1 MNKTSDG
8 MQYRDLS
15 QHSPIPYEGDEVSEQ
30 MTASY
35 SEISFN
41 PQITQNNLELDID
54 KIAMCD
60 RPASISSEGTFHLDG
75 EMTHFVAQD
84 LEHKI
89 KLASPNVKPNDI
101 TDIGTSIT
109 SLYMPFH
116 QVNGDILN
124 DLEMETQRIATSI
137 DTLTE
142 NLCGILHSISSIT
155 ADNVNTYKNAVIKM
169 TDAMDANIK
178 GMYTLVAKAEEV
190 SQVMKPVATY
200 SARIKEIKRLVDLFD
215 SNL

>member
-1 MNKTSDG
+1 MSKTNNEPP
-8 MQYRDLS
+8 YRDLS
-15 QHSPIPYEGDEVSEQ
+15 QHSPLPYDGDEASEQ

-35 SEISFN
+35 SEISFTAEN
-41 PQITQNNLELDID
+41 LASNIESDMENDIIITRRPKNLT
-54 KIAMCD
+54 C
-60 RPASISSEGTFHLDG
+60 EGTFHLEG
-75 EMTHFVAQD
+75 NMTHFVVED

-89 KLASPNVKPNDI
+89 KLASPVVKSNDFETNI
-101 TDIGTSIT
+101 SA
-109 SLYMPFH
+109 LYTPFD
-116 QVNGDILN
+116 QINGDILN
-124 DLEMETQRIATSI
+124 DLELETQRIATSI

-190 SQVMKPVATY
+190 SQVMKPVAAHA
-200 SARIKEIKRLVDLFD
+200 ARIKEIKRLVDLFD
-215 SNL
+215 NSL